1 MLFLNGELVDSQDQ
15 IINFQDRAFH
25 YGDGVFETLRIHLGE
40 IPTWPFHLERL
51 LSAQKKLKLPLENF
65 FSDWKRF
72 VDTHLHSIKSGC
84 AKLIISRGVG
94 PRGYRPPDSATI
106 NWWVQIS
113 DLPESILCNERKMN
127 EQEGKQ
133 LTLCSHRLSRQPA
146 FAGLK
151 HLNRLDQVIARSEWG
166 DLSEFDEGIMFNLDG
181 HVIEGTM
188 SNIFWLEGQQIYTP
202 NLSFEGVDGC
212 VRRWIIKHKLASH
225 NPVKILEAVSLN
237 RILSAD
243 AVFISNSLSGIQS
256 VARIQ
261 DASIPISTL
270 VSKLA
275 IEFNGYYA

>member
-1 MLFLNGELVDSQDQ
+1 MLFLNGELVDSHDQ
-15 IINFQDRAFH
+15 VINFQDRAFH
-25 YGDGVFETLRIHLGE
+25 YGDGVFETLRIHRGE
-40 IPTWPFHLERL
+40 IPTWPFHCERL
-51 LSAQKKLKLPLENF
+51 LSAQQKLKLPLENF
-65 FSDWKRF
+65 FSGWTQF

-84 AKLIISRGVG
+84 AKLVISRGVG
-94 PRGYRPPDSATI
+94 PRGYRPPNPATI

-113 DLPESILCNERKMN
+113 DLPKSTLYDERKIH

-166 DLSEFDEGIMFNLDG
+166 TSEFDEGIMFNLDG

-188 SNIFWLEGQQIYTP
+188 SNIFWLEGPQIFTP
-202 NLSFEGVDGC
+202 DLSLEGVDGC
-212 VRRWIIKHKLASH
+212 VRRWIIKRQLESH
-225 NPVKILEAVSLN
+225 YPVKIVEAVSLS

-256 VARIQ
+256 ITRIQ
-261 DASIPISTL
+261 DTSIPICAL
-270 VSKLA
+270 VSELA
-275 IEFNGYYA
+275 FEFNGYYA